1 MIRIF
6 HYGEVPNETLFI
18 RSQRIL
24 DVAPAVEAIIADVR
38 EHKDEALY
46 RLTEKFDGAKLQA
59 LEVSQAEIDDAMNQV
74 GQDYLDVLCLAVRN
88 IEEYHRHQ
96 VRSGFVMTRDSGAVL
111 GQIVTP
117 IERVGLY
124 VPNGTAAYPSSLLM
138 NCVPAKIAGCALLV
152 IVTPPGKDGKVDP
165 AILAAA
171 RIAGVDRIYKV
182 GGAQA
187 VAALAYGTE
196 SIPKVDKIV
205 GPGNAYVAEAKKQV
219 FGKVA
224 IDTIAGPS
232 EVLIVADETN
242 DPKVVAADMLAQAEH
257 DEMATSVLVT
267 NSAAFAQKVSDELE
281 RQIPLLP
288 RADIARRS
296 IDDNGKIVIA
306 KDLMDAMDCAN
317 EIAPEHL
324 EISVDDPFRYLP
336 FVKNAGSIFLGKH
349 TPEALGDYLAGPNH
363 TLPTTGTAKFG
374 SPLSVDDFVKKS
386 QYTYYTKGA
395 LEEVKDGLMLFAEKE
410 GLRGHAQSVAVR
422 FEEEKK

>member
-6 HYGEVPNETLFI
+6 NYGEVPNSELFL
-18 RSQRIL
+18 RSRRIL
-24 DVAPAVEAIIADVR
+24 DVAPVVEDIIRDVQA
-38 EHKDEALY
+38 HGDEALF
-46 RLTEKFDGAKLQA
+46 RLTEKFDGAKLQT
-59 LEVSQAEIDDAMNQV
+59 LTVTDAEIDEAMDRV
-74 GQDYLDVLCLAVRN
+74 GEDYLAILRLAAKN

-96 VRSGFVMTRDSGAVL
+96 IRSSFVMTRENGAVL

-138 NCVPAKIAGCALLV
+138 NCVPAKLAGCAMLV

-196 SIPKVDKIV
+196 SIPSVDKIV

-232 EVLIVADETN
+232 EVLIVADDTN
-242 DPKVVAADMLAQAEH
+242 DPKIVAADMLAQAEH
-257 DEMATSVLVT
+257 DVMATAVLVT
-267 NSAAFAQKVSDELE
+267 DSKAFAQTVSAELE

-288 RADIARRS
+288 RANIARES
-296 IDDNGKIVIA
+296 IDNNGKIVIA
-306 KDLMDAMDCAN
+306 ADLMDAMSCAN

-324 EISVDDPFRYLP
+324 EIAVDDPFRYLP
-336 FVKNAGSIFLGKH
+336 FVRNAGSIFLGKH

-386 QYTYYTKGA
+386 QYTYYTKSA
-395 LEEVKDGLMLFAEKE
+395 LADVKDGLMLFAEKE
-410 GLRGHAQSVAVR
+410 GFHGHAKSVGIR
-422 FEEEKK
+422 FEEDIK